1 MEGTRSSA
9 AAEDPIL
16 SPVKKSLVWKHFG
29 YRKTNKDNK
38 TASCKLCEKP
48 VAHAGGTTN
57 LKNLYVT
64 GRSTPAIQ
72 AYYRLHTH
80 LDLD

>member
-9 AAEDPIL
+9 AAIL

-29 YRKTNKDNK
+29 YRKTNKDNN
-38 TASCKLCEKP
+38 TALCKLKP

-57 LKNLYVT
+57 LKNLYGT